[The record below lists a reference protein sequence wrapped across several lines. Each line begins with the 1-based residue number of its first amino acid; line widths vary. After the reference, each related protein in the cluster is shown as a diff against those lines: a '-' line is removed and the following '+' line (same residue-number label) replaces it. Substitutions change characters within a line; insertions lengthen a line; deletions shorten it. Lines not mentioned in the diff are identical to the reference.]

1 MRIFLVVL
9 ENHLLV
15 ALCNVDTDVVLV
27 GLPVV
32 VRGLRN
38 DHSRAKRDIH
48 QDKATSVRI
57 GQADLSVRGKAS
69 ADRSDMEGE
78 ASLLSVADVVA
89 VLQFFSNTQLRCG
102 ICADL
107 NAAGDICQHS
117 AASANDR
124 GRVVEH
130 SAARTTLSH
139 PDSFDQED

>member
-1 MRIFLVVL
+1 MGSFFVIL
-9 ENHLLV
+9 ENNLLR
-15 ALCNVDTDVVLV
+15 ALRDVDTNVVLV
-27 GLPVV
+27 GFPVTIG
-32 VRGLRN
+32 RLRN
-38 DHSRAKRDIH
+38 DQIRAKRDVH
-48 QDKATSVRI
+48 QDGASSARI
-57 GQADLSVRGKAS
+57 RQADLSVRGKAS
-69 ADRSDMEGE
+69 VDRSDLEGE
-78 ASLLSVADVVA
+78 ASLSLADVVA